1 MKRHFQSELEA
12 LRTSL
17 VKMGSVVEEALK
29 MSICAVLEK
38 DESVVKKV
46 LEAEERINAL
56 ELEIDHAILDLLAL
70 QQPVAS
76 DLRLIL
82 AVQKINNDLERMG
95 DHAVNIVQSAVVL
108 KDMPDAG
115 MLQEI
120 PRMAEVTLAMVKQGL
135 DSVINTDTSL
145 AVEVLKADDGI
156 DDMNRTVARKVI
168 ELVKRDPATIGHGLE
183 LIRVSRN
190 LERVADLTTNIA
202 EDVLFYAQARV
213 VKHHAEEKDDAH
225 REVYHGS
232 GRNP

>member
-1 MKRHFQSELEA
+1 
-12 LRTSL
+12 
-17 VKMGSVVEEALK
+17 
-29 MSICAVLEK
+29 MSISAVLNK
-38 DESVVKKV
+38 DQSVIQKV

-168 ELVKRDPATIGHGLE
+168 ELVKRDPATIGQGLE

-213 VKHHAEEKDDAH
+213 VKHHAEEREDTH
-225 REVYHGS
+225 REV
-232 GRNP
+232 